1 MSNHTQNPTSHRLLR
16 LKQVL
21 EITGLGKTKLYALIK
36 LNQFP
41 APKKIGRISAWLNS
55 DIETWVTSGHS
66 ASVD

>member
-1 MSNHTQNPTSHRLLR
+1 MTTHTHIPTSHRLLR

-21 EITGLGKTKLYALIK
+21 EITGLGKTKIYALIK

-55 DIETWVTSGHS
+55 DIEAWVTSGHS
-66 ASVD
+66 TSVD

>member
-1 MSNHTQNPTSHRLLR
+1 MTTNTHIPTSHRLLR

-21 EITGLGKTKLYALIK
+21 EITGLGKTKIYALIK

-55 DIETWVTSGHS
+55 DIETWVTNGHS
-66 ASVD
+66 TSVD